1 MLDLKKEIEKEK
13 ETEDFESEGEEETEN
28 SSLFT
33 TKIYNWLE
41 NNFHLSNK
49 KALFWNISEYYK
61 SWGQDPWDALPV
73 TFHIDHG
80 LNDPEYKKFIEYYQK
95 VETEIKNF

>member
-61 SWGQDPWDALPV
+61 S
-73 TFHIDHG
+73 
-80 LNDPEYKKFIEYYQK
+80 
-95 VETEIKNF
+95 